1 MAYDGFVN
9 KAIVNEL
16 KQILIGGKV
25 TKIHQPNRDELIL
38 NIYSNSNKYNLDIC
52 ISASNCRLN
61 ITSQKKSNPLNPTS
75 FCMLLR
81 KHLIGSKIKKI
92 DTIGLDRI
100 IQIDFETFNE
110 LNDIINKKLIIEL
123 MGKHSN
129 IILINDNDMII
140 DSIRHI
146 TADRNILPANPY
158 FFPCSNKLNIDQI
171 SFQEFEKVIMDNSDN
186 FVNIISY
193 NFYGFSKSL
202 INYVV
207 HKFNIDTNKMST
219 DSLNIFYTYI
229 LNLINKI
236 NSLEVECSEFA
247 INNKTDYV
255 LIPTENP
262 SELKIN
268 TCLDNYY
275 TSKEKNE
282 YFENYRNLVLKSIL
296 SILKKY
302 DKRLDN
308 INSKLQECK
317 DMEKYKLYGELITAN
332 LYKINNNNLE
342 EITLENYYDNNNSI
356 TIPLD
361 KKYSPANNAKRFFKK
376 YSKQKNTLEVVTIQK
391 KDTKREIEYIESIIY
406 SLEIAKNIDEI
417 DDIYVEIQENLLNKK
432 IKNNKKD
439 KKTKE
444 TSSPI
449 TLNIDGYTVM
459 VGKNNKQN
467 DLLTFKLS
475 SKNDLWFHTK
485 DVQGSHVVLKVNTN
499 QEIPNLILLKC
510 ASIAAYHSKSRASS
524 KVLVEYTLIKNIKK
538 PKNSKPG
545 FVTFTNYK
553 TVLVEP
559 IKYNS

>member
-1 MAYDGFVN
+1 MAYDGFIN
-9 KAIVNEL
+9 KSVVNEL
-16 KQILIGGKV
+16 KQILIGGKIS
-25 TKIHQPNRDELIL
+25 KIHQPNKDELIF
-38 NIYSNSNKYNLDIC
+38 NIYSNSNKYDLDIC
-52 ISASNCRLN
+52 INASNCRLN
-61 ITSQKKSNPLNPTS
+61 ITKEKKPNPLTPTS

-81 KHLIGSKIKKI
+81 KHLIGAKIKRI
-92 DTIGLDRI
+92 ATIGLDRLV
-100 IQIDFETFNE
+100 QIEFETYNE
-110 LNDIINKKLIIEL
+110 LNDIINKKLIVEL
-123 MGKHSN
+123 MGRHSN
-129 IILINDNDMII
+129 IILINDNDIII

-158 FFPCSNKLNIDQI
+158 IFPDSNKLNIDQI
-171 SFQEFEKVIMDNSDN
+171 SFKEFEKVIMDNSDD
-186 FVNIISY
+186 FANIISY
-193 NFYGFSKSL
+193 NFYGFSKNL
-202 INYVV
+202 INYVI
-207 HKFNIDTNKMST
+207 HKFNINTSKIST
-219 DSLNIFYTYI
+219 EDLKIFYTYI

-236 NSLEVECSEFA
+236 NSLEVDCSEFT
-247 INNKTDYV
+247 INNKIDYV

-268 TCLDNYY
+268 TYLDNYY

-282 YFENYRNLVLKSIL
+282 YFENYRNLVLKNLL

-361 KKYSPANNAKRFFKK
+361 KKYSPTNNAKRFFRK
-376 YSKQKNTLEVVTIQK
+376 YSKLKNTLEVVTIQK
-391 KDTKREIEYIESIIY
+391 NDTKREIEYIESIIY

-475 SKNDLWFHTK
+475 SKNDLWFHAK
-485 DVQGSHVVLKVNTN
+485 DVQGSHVVLKLDTN
-499 QEIPNLILLKC
+499 QKISNDILLKC

-559 IKYNS
+559 VKHSS